1 MLFPIIRSFRRIS
14 YLKRNFSVGNNPGS
28 GVNIDD
34 ADEIENMEINYND
47 IYLKLHSQPNT
58 VATAKIE
65 DIVRPK
71 EYKTIGDYA
80 GTVER
85 SLSQH
90 IQSLP
95 SSDPKSS
102 QSTKPSDET
111 VARAVGRIYLGRD
124 SMAVL
129 EQKEAASSVKTVAQ
143 VAGILAAKRTKELIP
158 HNYSSNLHKVDISVT
173 LDEESC
179 EVLITSTVTSGD
191 GDGKTEAVLACSVAL
206 VTIFDY
212 FKAENNHNNLCIGNI
227 SLQ

>member
-1 MLFPIIRSFRRIS
+1 MFPVIRSFRRIS
-14 YLKRNFSVGNNPGS
+14 FLNRSFSVGNDPGS

-58 VATAKIE
+58 VSTAKIE

-129 EQKEAASSVKTVAQ
+129 EQNEAASTVKTVAQ
-143 VAGILAAKRTKELIP
+143 VAGILAAIYDPMGL
-158 HNYSSNLHKVDISVT
+158 LAA
-173 LDEESC
+173 
-179 EVLITSTVTSGD
+179 ITVCWKILLG
-191 GDGKTEAVLACSVAL
+191 
-206 VTIFDY
+206 
-212 FKAENNHNNLCIGNI
+212 
-227 SLQ
+227 